1 MSSNLPSN
9 TIENLYKEVKQVIK
23 ESQNTVYR
31 AANFAMIQ
39 AYWNIGRLIVE
50 DEQKGE
56 QRAEYG
62 KATLKELSTRLTKEF
77 GKSFSNRNLRYI
89 RQFYQ
94 EFPNWNAVRSE
105 LSWTHY
111 RLLLRVDNSMA
122 RGYYMQSAIEQ
133 HWSTRTLERQI
144 HTQYYERVLSS
155 GLTDV
160 PEIPMK
166 EGELELATPKD
177 VIKDPFVLEFLDI
190 KPNDRLQEKELESA
204 LMDELQSFLLELG
217 KGFSFVGRQHRISL
231 DRDHFYIDLVFY
243 NYLLKCFVLIDLKTG
258 KLTHQDIGQ
267 MDTYVRVFDDKMR
280 QESDKPTI
288 GLVLCAQKNNAI
300 AKYSLLS
307 ESKQVFASE
316 YMTHLPTEEE
326 LKRAIE
332 RGRHQIELEKK
343 LDK

>member
-1 MSSNLPSN
+1 MSSQLPSN
-9 TIENLYKEVKQVIK
+9 SIDNLYQEVQKVIQ
-23 ESQNTVYR
+23 ESRDSVYR
-31 AANFAMIQ
+31 AANFAMVQ
-39 AYWNIGRLIVE
+39 SYWNIGRLIVE
-50 DEQKGE
+50 DEQKGA
-56 QRAEYG
+56 QRADYG
-62 KATLKELSTRLTKEF
+62 KALIKELSKRLTNNI
-77 GKSFSNRNLRYI
+77 GKGFDASNLRYM
-89 RQFYQ
+89 RLFYHAF
-94 EFPNWNAVRSE
+94 ENCDALRHE

-111 RLLLRVDNSMA
+111 RLLLRVDNSKA

-133 HWSTRTLERQI
+133 NWSTRTLERQI

-155 GLTDV
+155 DLTEV

-190 KPNDRLQEKELESA
+190 KPNEKFQESELESA

-231 DRDHFYIDLVFY
+231 DKDHFYIDLVFY

-326 LKRAIE
+326 LQQAIK
-332 RGRHQIELEKK
+332 RGRYQIELERK
-343 LDK
+343 LEE